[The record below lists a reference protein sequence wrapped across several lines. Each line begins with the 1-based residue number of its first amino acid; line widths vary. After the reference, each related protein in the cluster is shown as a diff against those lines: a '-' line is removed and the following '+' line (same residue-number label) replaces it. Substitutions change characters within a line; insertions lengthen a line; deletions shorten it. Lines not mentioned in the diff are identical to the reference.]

1 MTIPKVSLTLRMGV
15 AAFAFALAGLAQAV
29 IFNSHFDPLT
39 FVGDGQFQFDDS
51 CLAEDGFY
59 SGDSCSATLL
69 SAVIDV
75 SDGVGGT
82 AHVDFGPLLPSTAVL
97 SIEIQGG
104 TLVGVETDWIGFA
117 FGSPCTGDLC
127 GAPWWIRW
135 TNPEA
140 DPVELVT
147 GSCTSDYALISF
159 VKFTPLNCQMD
170 LQTTTIAD
178 NVTFTRVPE
187 PGTLLLVAGGLFA
200 AWRSRRATRGK

>member
-1 MTIPKVSLTLRMGV
+1 MTQEHWSALLAV
-15 AAFAFALAGLAQAV
+15 AER
-29 IFNSHFDPLT
+29 S
-39 FVGDGQFQFDDS
+39 
-51 CLAEDGFY
+51 
-59 SGDSCSATLL
+59 
-69 SAVIDV
+69 
-75 SDGVGGT
+75 
-82 AHVDFGPLLPSTAVL
+82 
-97 SIEIQGG
+97 
-104 TLVGVETDWIGFA
+104 LVGVETDWIGFA

-187 PGTLLLVAGGLFA
+187 PGTLLLVAGG
-200 AWRSRRATRGK
+200 RALLKGFGI